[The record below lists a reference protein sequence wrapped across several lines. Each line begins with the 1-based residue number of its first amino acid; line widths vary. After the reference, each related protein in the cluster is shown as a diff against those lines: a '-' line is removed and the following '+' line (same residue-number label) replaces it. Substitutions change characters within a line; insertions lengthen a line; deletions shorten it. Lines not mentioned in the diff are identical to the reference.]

1 MGSFCL
7 LALFLSYYINIIL
20 TDDDVTTINIYAITT
35 SFSVGESLER
45 GHEIAIDLINED
57 PSILNGYYLNLTV
70 LKSGDDSTRAL
81 LHALEIS
88 YQDQQSRSNTNQD
101 SNNVT
106 IYDFPI
112 VLGCDW
118 SSLSTVTAP
127 TLSAFEWA
135 QISSSS
141 TSVILSETS
150 SFSYFYRVISNDK
163 LQSQSLIELC
173 KTFEWTQIGI
183 IHVNDNYGVYLAVA
197 ISELAT
203 SYSIEV
209 NSIAFERN
217 KNESYTNA
225 VASMKEIG
233 VYIIIIISHGM
244 YF

>member
-1 MGSFCL
+1 MSATCGL
-7 LALFLSYYINIIL
+7 LFLLSLIARSQTNEDYDDKVVINM
-20 TDDDVTTINIYAITT
+20 YAITT
-35 SFSVGESLER
+35 SFTVGESLER
-45 GHEIAIDLINED
+45 GHQIAINEINAD
-57 PSILNGYYLNLTV
+57 DTILNGYYLNLTV
-70 LKSGDDSTRAL
+70 LKSGDDSTQAL
-81 LHALEIS
+81 LHALQIS
-88 YQDQQSRSNTNQD
+88 YTEESTNGNVW
-101 SNNVT
+101 NNST
-106 IYDFPI
+106 AYDFPI

-150 SFSYFYRVISNDK
+150 SFSYFYRTIMNDE
-163 LQSQSLIELC
+163 LQSRSLIELC
-173 KTFEWTQIGI
+173 QIFNWTQIGI

-203 SYSIEV
+203 THSIEV

-217 KNESYTNA
+217 KNESYSNA

-233 VYIIIIISHGM
+233 VYIIIVISHGKQ
-244 YF
+244 

>member
-1 MGSFCL
+1 MRPK
-7 LALFLSYYINIIL
+7 LSSTFYIIL
-20 TDDDVTTINIYAITT
+20 SLLLIHIEAQNNDDDKITINIYAITT
-35 SFSVGESLER
+35 SFSVGESLQR
-45 GHEIAIDLINED
+45 GHEIAIDFLNDD
-57 PSILNGYYLNLTV
+57 PNMLSGYYLNLTV
-70 LKSGDDSTRAL
+70 LASGDDSTQAL
-81 LHALEIS
+81 LHALSIS
-88 YQDQQSRSNTNQD
+88 YQEGGGEDTSFNNQS
-101 SNNVT
+101 
-106 IYDFPI
+106 YDFPI

-150 SFSYFYRVISNDK
+150 SFSYFYRTISNDA
-163 LQSQSLIELC
+163 LQAESLIHLC
-173 KTFEWTQIGI
+173 RTFNWTQIGI

-225 VASMKEIG
+225 VSSMREIG

-244 YF
+244 